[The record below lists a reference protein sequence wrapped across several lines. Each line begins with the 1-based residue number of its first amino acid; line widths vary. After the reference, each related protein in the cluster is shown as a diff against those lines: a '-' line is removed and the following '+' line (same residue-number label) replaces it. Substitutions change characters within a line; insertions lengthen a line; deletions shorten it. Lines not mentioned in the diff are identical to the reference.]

1 MKKSVLALVLLLL
14 VAQAPAELKM
24 TCQTDSAGEVTVSYD
39 ASSMDPNL
47 VRIFTLDV
55 ILDNN
60 KIKTLETLNP
70 HYWVYPGSIVI
81 NEATG
86 EIDTEGSPIA
96 DRSQYEVGSPAYEG
110 TRPGL
115 DSNSLTIEMGSL
127 YVGEANAPAS
137 TDDLFKFTVCN
148 NCNVRIIPNE
158 IRDGVVME
166 KPDLV
171 FDFNSPGVGNT
182 PAFYVSVCSCPG
194 DIDNSGQITLADL
207 DALVNILVTAGPPFI
222 AHCQAGWTGT
232 YFPCADLDANGSIT
246 LSDLDAL
253 VNILCAAGPPFVV
266 DCLQ

>member
-1 MKKSVLALVLLLL
+1 
-14 VAQAPAELKM
+14 
-24 TCQTDSAGEVTVSYD
+24 
-39 ASSMDPNL
+39 MDPNL

-55 ILDNN
+55 IVDNN

-86 EIDTEGSPIA
+86 EVDTEGLPIA
-96 DRSQYEVGSPAYEG
+96 DRSQYEVGSAAYEG

-115 DSNSLTIEMGSL
+115 DSNSVTIEMGSL
-127 YVGEANAPAS
+127 YVGEANAPEPA
-137 TDDLFKFTVCN
+137 DNLFKFTLCN

-158 IRDGVVME
+158 VRDGVVME

-194 DIDNSGQITLADL
+194 DVNNSGQITLADL
-207 DALVNILVTAGPPFI
+207 DALVNILVNAGSPFRVK
-222 AHCQAGWTGT
+222 CQAEGPSA
-232 YFPCADLDANGSIT
+232 YVPCADLDANGSIT

-253 VNILCAAGPPFVV
+253 VNILCAAGPPFIV
-266 DCLQ
+266 DCPQ